1 MSVSKAAADRN
12 QRTLLELVALPGNG
26 AFLVT
31 HHTRCTDDLVA
42 SFLSPFMHF
51 PSSCTPASG
60 HRQRGT
66 SYSLMRCSC

>member
-12 QRTLLELVALPGNG
+12 QRTLLELATLPGNG

-31 HHTRCTDDLVA
+31 HHARCTNDLVS

-51 PSSCTPASG
+51 PTSCTPATG
-60 HRQRGT
+60 HRQRGIPHT
-66 SYSLMRCSC
+66 IMRCSC